1 VIAEGRAEG
10 RLGLTVGLEGL
21 PLPTQIR
28 VAQDAESWGYT
39 DVWSAETAGPDGFSP
54 LAAIATTTAKIRLGT
69 AIVPVFTRPA
79 ALTAMSAAG
88 LQEMSGGRFVLGL
101 GTSSD
106 IIVNDWM
113 GESFELPLTRLREYV
128 EAIRE
133 MLAGKKSDFE
143 GKTTSTHGF
152 RLQVPLEQPP
162 PIYIAALGPKACR
175 LAGEIADGV
184 IFFLKGPEGVAAAM
198 EQVRAGAEAA
208 GRNPDAIDS
217 VIRVLVA
224 LDEDPQVLGY
234 IGRRLTASYAMV
246 DVYNR
251 SLRGEGFV
259 EEAEGISKL
268 WRAGDRN
275 GALEKVSDRMLDR
288 LHVFGD
294 LDRCHERVE
303 EFRSAGVR
311 TPVLAPFSVAGD
323 PAERAQRTIAAAERL
338 AAI

>member
-1 VIAEGRAEG
+1 VTSDER

-21 PLPTQIR
+21 SLSDQLK
-28 VAQDAESWGYT
+28 VASDGEAWGYT
-39 DVWSAETAGPDGFSP
+39 DIWSAETAGPDGFSP
-54 LAAIATTTAKIRLGT
+54 LAAIAASTSTVRLGT

-106 IIVNDWM
+106 IIVNNWM

-133 MLAGKKSDFE
+133 ILAGKKSDFD
-143 GKTTSTHGF
+143 GRTMSTHGF
-152 RLQVPLEQPP
+152 RLQLPLENPP

-175 LAGEIADGV
+175 LAGEVADGV
-184 IFFLKGPEGVAAAM
+184 IFFLKGPEGVATAM

-208 GRNPDAIDS
+208 GRDPDAIDS

-224 LDEDPQVLGY
+224 LDEDPQVLAY
-234 IGRRLTASYAMV
+234 IGRRLTAQYAMV

-251 SLRGEGFV
+251 SLRSEGFV
-259 EEAEGISKL
+259 EEADGIGEL

-294 LDRCHERVE
+294 LNRCRERIE
-303 EFRSAGVR
+303 EFRAAGVK

-323 PAERAQRTIAAAERL
+323 PEERASRTIAAAERL
-338 AAI
+338 AAL

>member
-1 VIAEGRAEG
+1 MTR

-21 PLPTQIR
+21 SLPQQLQIAR
-28 VAQDAESWGYT
+28 DGESWGYT
-39 DVWSAETAGPDGFSP
+39 DIWSAETAGADGFSP
-54 LAAIATTTAKIRLGT
+54 LAAIAATTSKVRLGT

-88 LQEMSGGRFVLGL
+88 LQEISGGRFVLGL

-106 IIVNDWM
+106 IIVNKWM
-113 GESFELPLTRLREYV
+113 GGSFDLPLTRLREYV
-128 EAIRE
+128 ETIRE
-133 MLAGKKSDFE
+133 VLAGKKTDFD
-143 GKTTSTHGF
+143 GRTTASHGF
-152 RLQVPLEQPP
+152 RLQFPLEEPP

-184 IFFLKGPEGVAAAM
+184 IFFLKGPEGVTTAM

-208 GRNPDAIDS
+208 GRDPESIDS

-224 LDEDPQVLGY
+224 LDEDPNVLAY

-251 SLRGEGFV
+251 SLRAEGFE
-259 EEAEGISKL
+259 EEAAGISEL
-268 WRAGDRN
+268 WRAGDRD
-275 GALEKVSDRMLDR
+275 GALQKVSDRMLDR

-294 LDRCHERVE
+294 LDRCRERIE
-303 EFRSAGVR
+303 EFRDAGIK

-323 PAERAQRTIAAAERL
+323 PSERAELTIAAAQQL
-338 AAI
+338 ATI